1 MSGINASAAE
11 ARSAGVLAA
20 GVCADCTG
28 CSALGNGGLA
38 ASASLEVSRIVRRM
52 ASRFIS
58 ATARAY
64 PPLATPWAILTGLTS
79 SPRLKPGDSNPFMLR
94 VQWCGCGAV
103 IPCGFLLVPASVTAP
118 GPRTGV
124 GLHRL

>member
-64 PPLATPWAILTGLTS
+64 PPLATPWAILTGIAAASAARSTA
-79 SPRLKPGDSNPFMLR
+79 
-94 VQWCGCGAV
+94 GA
-103 IPCGFLLVPASVTAP
+103 ASIHACVRPTERRCA
-118 GPRTGV
+118 TG
-124 GLHRL
+124 